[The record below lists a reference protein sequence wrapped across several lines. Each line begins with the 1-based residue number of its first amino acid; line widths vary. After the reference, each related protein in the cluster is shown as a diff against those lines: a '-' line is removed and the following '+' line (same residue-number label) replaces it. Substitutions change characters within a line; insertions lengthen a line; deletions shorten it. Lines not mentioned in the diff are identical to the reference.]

1 MNARNQ
7 ILVRGLVS
15 LAILW
20 GVVSLIAKVAG
31 SMKPTAEK
39 VEAFQEKNPL
49 SEIEDPE
56 ERKAHIAKVADML
69 NQMEAD
75 EVAKL
80 NVRDEDDPRRDFF
93 TGMNGEEQLFF
104 LERRVGRAF
113 EQMMQSFNEMDR
125 EERKKIVERSL
136 RRIRENQGDG
146 NRNLETEDPEIV
158 EKIAEAGFKAY
169 YSEASAETKID
180 LAPLMEEMQGVMGH
194 MGGPRR

>member
-15 LAILW
+15 LAVVW
-20 GVVSLIAKVAG
+20 GVVFLIAKVAG

-39 VEAFQEKNPL
+39 IQAFQEKNPL

-56 ERKAHIAKVADML
+56 KRIEHIAKVADML
-69 NQMEAD
+69 NQMEAS
-75 EVAKL
+75 EVEKL
-80 NVRDEDDPRRDFF
+80 NVRDEGDPRRDFL
-93 TGMNGEEQLFF
+93 TEMSGEEQLFF

-136 RRIRENQGDG
+136 RRIRENQGEGD
-146 NRNLETEDPEIV
+146 RNLETGDPEIV

-180 LAPLMEEMQGVMGH
+180 LAPLMEEMQGVMGQ
-194 MGGPRR
+194 MRGPRR

>member
-15 LAILW
+15 LALVW
-20 GVVSLIAKVAG
+20 GVVFLIAKVAG

-39 VEAFQEKNPL
+39 IQAFQEKNPL

-56 ERKAHIAKVADML
+56 KRKEYIAKVADML
-69 NQMEAD
+69 NQMEAS
-75 EVAKL
+75 EVEKL
-80 NVRDEDDPRRDFF
+80 NVGDEGDPRRDFL
-93 TGMNGEEQLFF
+93 TEMSGEEQLFF

-136 RRIRENQGDG
+136 RRIRENQGEGD
-146 NRNLETEDPEIV
+146 RNLETGDPEIV

-180 LAPLMEEMQGVMGH
+180 LAPLMEEMQGVMGQ
-194 MGGPRR
+194 MRGPRR